1 MIDHYLIARAE
12 KICGTG
18 ALIHDISAY
27 LSIYRFCGRVA
38 ENKQYSDMQD
48 NEKQLWIELL
58 PHYEMAIRTIIAT
71 EGKSL
76 PDLKPIFAELKI
88 KHGVIFK

>member
-18 ALIHDISAY
+18 QLIHDISSY

-38 ENKQYSDMQD
+38 ENKQYTEMNE
-48 NEKQLWIELL
+48 NEKTMWKELL
-58 PHYEMAIRTIIAT
+58 PHYETAIRQIIAT
-71 EGKSL
+71 EGKTMPDMSQL
-76 PDLKPIFAELKI
+76 FKDLKA
-88 KHGVIFK
+88 KHQVIFK